1 MPENIVPQKMSS
13 YTPLTAAEKTY
24 FFGEGE
30 GSVVTVGEVDAQSGK
45 VNRLVKLSDIG
56 GDDTNGML
64 EAGSITIEYKGSDGY
79 VGNVPNNSNASA
91 SISTSSVKFRCTLPD
106 NVYACNFAI
115 KLSVSSASTITV
127 VKNVGGTDTTLYHSV
142 AGGNTVEANKTYQLT
157 CVGDCWT
164 LAEFEV

>member
-1 MPENIVPQKMSS
+1 MSS

-56 GDDTNGML
+56 KDGNGLL
-64 EAGSITIEYKGSDGY
+64 EAGTITASN
-79 VGNVPNNSNASA
+79 NVFTVTNNTNSSA
-91 SISTSSVKFRCTLPD
+91 TISSSAVTFRCPLPD

-142 AGGNTVEANKTYQLT
+142 AGGNSVEANKTYQLT